1 LIIGVADRHHI
12 RERAIDPKSN
22 QLMYSY
28 SGDVVEEV
36 SVGEAVT
43 TTRGESL
50 ALDRGR
56 LRS

>member
-1 LIIGVADRHHI
+1 
-12 RERAIDPKSN
+12 
-22 QLMYSY
+22 MYSY